1 MCPLRWQHYQSLVW
15 VNRSH
20 SSKMINAWKKKKKSQ
35 IHWTSNTGVSIFARI
50 CQQPHMLDCDI
61 YTTEVLFRHIT
72 IMNNLCS
79 LVLYLFP
86 LLLLLFRF
94 VAVNIG
100 ICREDVIFSESNTR
114 SLQVPRRY
122 SGGGTN
128 PPTHRAHHVFLSSI
142 NTCPQGRKF
151 NELLVFFW
159 LPITSPLCVV
169 SLVHANTTPDVN
181 LHFFFFFFL
190 LITMEDYNGLFG
202 RKASPT
208 KFWVSVNVMPTPTTT
223 STWINPIKPSLISWI
238 AFWELIT
245 AVVEF

>member
-50 CQQPHMLDCDI
+50 CQQPHTLDCDI
-61 YTTEVLFRHIT
+61 YTTEVLFRHII

-122 SGGGTN
+122 SGGA
-128 PPTHRAHHVFLSSI
+128 PTPQHTEPTMYFCLPLTPAHGEESLMSFWCFSGCLLPLLFVSCLWCMQIQHQTWTSI
-142 NTCPQGRKF
+142 
-151 NELLVFFW
+151 
-159 LPITSPLCVV
+159 
-169 SLVHANTTPDVN
+169 
-181 LHFFFFFFL
+181 FFFFFFTHYYGRL
-190 LITMEDYNGLFG
+190 QWPVWQKGEPDQILGL
-202 RKASPT
+202 R
-208 KFWVSVNVMPTPTTT
+208 
-223 STWINPIKPSLISWI
+223 
-238 AFWELIT
+238 
-245 AVVEF
+245 